1 MQKLF
6 FPIFLIVLLGFTT
19 NLQAQNSRLKYAD
32 KLYQTQ
38 SYFYASEAY
47 EDVLDRK
54 VDSMI
59 VADKIADCYDKIGNV
74 PKAVEW
80 YSYIASK
87 GALKKEQHL
96 RLAVLNRGIQDY
108 EASNNLFREYTNKYG
123 VDDQLTKLYSGR
135 SIDELLKNSGQFELI
150 SQNRNT
156 ENSEIGANYL
166 SADEI
171 ILASSK
177 RRSKAVMRLHSWTGN
192 YFYDIYKAPIDE
204 NGVFGKMKLLKADAK
219 TKFHDGPASYCQ
231 KSGFVYFTRNNFVD
245 GKKIADSNNV
255 IHLKIFKARIEGKK
269 FVDVEELSINSN
281 DFSTAHPSVNTDGS
295 RLYFSSNRPGGF
307 GGMDLYYVELDGNGL
322 PIGEVVNL
330 GEKVNTIQNEVFP
343 FFQSSENLLFFS
355 SDGHFGLG
363 GLDVFVA
370 KLNKQ
375 GAVKGEIQNLGVP
388 INSASDDFSFLTNE
402 DQTKGYFSSNRSG
415 GKGDDDIYGF
425 KQNFIIKNSAIAK
438 GKVIDLISK
447 RPLPNTSMYLVD
459 LNNQI
464 VDSVKTNDLG
474 DYEFDLAA
482 IENNFSITASKEKYH
497 PDTLGMLFDQ
507 DRGEYEANFELMPL
521 LNYKIKGLTRDKST
535 SNPIDN
541 VVVTI
546 TDVKLNQQFEK
557 PLTDKDGKFSTSNL
571 PYKYGDEVEYIV
583 KLEHP
588 NYNTK
593 LVTVKDKLGL
603 VEDLVVEEMLESGKI
618 EFVPGETDL
627 SIFINPIYFDFD
639 KSNIRPDAAEE
650 LDKIVRIM
658 KDYPRMVI
666 ELGSHTDS
674 RGSDAYN
681 RVLSDKRA
689 KSSAN
694 YIISKGISKDRIYG
708 KGYGESKLIY
718 SDAEIANAPDE
729 KAKEEMHQK
738 NRRTEFIIVRMK

>member
-1 MQKLF
+1 
-6 FPIFLIVLLGFTT
+6 
-19 NLQAQNSRLKYAD
+19 
-32 KLYQTQ
+32 
-38 SYFYASEAY
+38 
-47 EDVLDRK
+47 
-54 VDSMI
+54 
-59 VADKIADCYDKIGNV
+59 
-74 PKAVEW
+74 
-80 YSYIASK
+80 
-87 GALKKEQHL
+87 
-96 RLAVLNRGIQDY
+96 
-108 EASNNLFREYTNKYG
+108 
-123 VDDQLTKLYSGR
+123 
-135 SIDELLKNSGQFELI
+135 
-150 SQNRNT
+150 
-156 ENSEIGANYL
+156 
-166 SADEI
+166 
-171 ILASSK
+171 
-177 RRSKAVMRLHSWTGN
+177 
-192 YFYDIYKAPIDE
+192 
-204 NGVFGKMKLLKADAK
+204 
-219 TKFHDGPASYCQ
+219 
-231 KSGFVYFTRNNFVD
+231 
-245 GKKIADSNNV
+245 
-255 IHLKIFKARIEGKK
+255 
-269 FVDVEELSINSN
+269 EELSINSN

-535 SNPIDN
+535 
-541 VVVTI
+541 
-546 TDVKLNQQFEK
+546 
-557 PLTDKDGKFSTSNL
+557 
-571 PYKYGDEVEYIV
+571 
-583 KLEHP
+583 
-588 NYNTK
+588 
-593 LVTVKDKLGL
+593 
-603 VEDLVVEEMLESGKI
+603 
-618 EFVPGETDL
+618 
-627 SIFINPIYFDFD
+627 
-639 KSNIRPDAAEE
+639 
-650 LDKIVRIM
+650 
-658 KDYPRMVI
+658 
-666 ELGSHTDS
+666 
-674 RGSDAYN
+674 
-681 RVLSDKRA
+681 
-689 KSSAN
+689 
-694 YIISKGISKDRIYG
+694 
-708 KGYGESKLIY
+708 
-718 SDAEIANAPDE
+718 
-729 KAKEEMHQK
+729 
-738 NRRTEFIIVRMK
+738 